1 MGIRQRRFAASSRAL
16 DQCLHSAQ
24 QQFQKKS
31 GRVHLFPDVGSD
43 LLNHRLVWYTHTND
57 VWPVINLNKTCGGR
71 T

>member
-1 MGIRQRRFAASSRAL
+1 MSPFSAAAVP
-16 DQCLHSAQ
+16 
-24 QQFQKKS
+24 KKS